1 MGKVDTV
8 TKAYMRKNNFFADA
22 FNYLI
27 YDGKPVVNPE
37 QLRELDTTE
46 IALPFGLRENEKGP
60 SNDLV
65 QKYRDI
71 LKSAVV
77 MQEWIYRCGET
88 ACPDDRKPR
97 VRA

>member
-46 IALPFGLRENEKGP
+46 IALL
-60 SNDLV
+60 L
-65 QKYRDI
+65 
-71 LKSAVV
+71 SATTGNNAF
-77 MQEWIYRCGET
+77 QFSSG
-88 ACPDDRKPR
+88 
-97 VRA
+97 

>member
-37 QLRELDTTE
+37 QLREL
-46 IALPFGLRENEKGP
+46 GKMR
-60 SNDLV
+60 
-65 QKYRDI
+65 
-71 LKSAVV
+71 
-77 MQEWIYRCGET
+77 
-88 ACPDDRKPR
+88 
-97 VRA
+97 RARRMTWFRSIVTS

>member
-8 TKAYMRKNNFFADA
+8 TKAYMRKNNIFADA

-46 IALPFGLRENEKGP
+46 IALPFGPQENGQ

-77 MQEWIYRCGET
+77 MQEDEAAYILLVYI
-88 ACPDDRKPR
+88 PFK
-97 VRA
+97 